1 MPSKVNDG
9 SRSKVPT
16 SCEPL
21 LLQIDD
27 TWVHILTDPPD
38 MLSYREIV
46 LLITISADIS
56 LKKLHQRYVLNLSFL
71 QSRSESLRC
80 GKNMSQI

>member
-27 TWVHILTDPPD
+27 TWVHILTDPLD
-38 MLSYREIV
+38 MLSYHEIV
-46 LLITISADIS
+46 LLIIISADIL
-56 LKKLHQRYVLNLSFL
+56 LKKLHPRYL
-71 QSRSESLRC
+71 
-80 GKNMSQI
+80 I

>member
-27 TWVHILTDPPD
+27 TRVHILTDPLD
-38 MLSYREIV
+38 MLSYHEIV
-46 LLITISADIS
+46 LLITISADI
-56 LKKLHQRYVLNLSFL
+56 
-71 QSRSESLRC
+71 
-80 GKNMSQI
+80 

>member
-38 MLSYREIV
+38 MLSYHEIV
-46 LLITISADIS
+46 LLITISAIAQT
-56 LKKLHQRYVLNLSFL
+56 LNRHGRILFYKKFPQMSMNL
-71 QSRSESLRC
+71 
-80 GKNMSQI
+80 